1 MYKCKKCSAE
11 YKTKV
16 GLIKHKNK
24 HHSEE
29 KKNYLCSY
37 CEQEFSH
44 YQNRWKHEQTC
55 KEKDKLFIN
64 VKTVEKM
71 KKMENKIAELSS
83 ELYKIKNK
91 PASKTINKT
100 VNNNFICVFPLG
112 SEPNNVIS
120 QENLKQI
127 IVKNGLNSI
136 LEIVKR
142 KHFNP
147 ALPQCQNFCVTGKN
161 DAYANVIDPETKRI
175 KVVNKKDVF
184 DKVYFGV
191 VTNVNSIK
199 TEEPHIIE
207 TIEKIKQVPMSKK
220 MCKKLHIGLNEEA
233 YHNKEMVQNTWTN
246 AKFEQDI
253 NNKYICDL
261 NNCSVDSDDSLSDSE
276 SDNEKQLVK
285 TKIISEIQ
293 KLLADIDSKS
303 HLFI

>member
-1 MYKCKKCSAE
+1 
-11 YKTKV
+11 
-16 GLIKHKNK
+16 
-24 HHSEE
+24 
-29 KKNYLCSY
+29 
-37 CEQEFSH
+37 
-44 YQNRWKHEQTC
+44 
-55 KEKDKLFIN
+55 
-64 VKTVEKM
+64 M

-303 HLFI
+303 HLFKIKKYN

>member
-1 MYKCKKCSAE
+1 MYKCKKCPSE

-16 GLIKHKNK
+16 GLINHKNK
-24 HHSEE
+24 HHPEE

-37 CEQEFSH
+37 CEQEFNH

-55 KEKDKLFIN
+55 KEKKANIKAD
-64 VKTVEKM
+64 EKI
-71 KKMENKIAELSS
+71 KNMENKIAELSN
-83 ELYKIKNK
+83 ELNKIKNK
-91 PASKTINKT
+91 PASKTINNT

-112 SEPNNVIS
+112 SEPNNIIS
-120 QENLKQI
+120 QENLKKI
-127 IVKNGLNSI
+127 IEKNGLNSI
-136 LEIVKR
+136 LEIVKT

-184 DKVYFGV
+184 DTVYNGV

-199 TEEPHIIE
+199 TEEPHIVE
-207 TIEKIKQVPMSKK
+207 TIQRIKQVPMSKK
-220 MCKKLHIGLNEEA
+220 MFKKLHIGFNEEA
-233 YHNKEMVQNTWTN
+233 YHNKEMVQNTWSN
-246 AKFEQDI
+246 AKFEHDT

-261 NNCSVDSDDSLSDSE
+261 NNFSDDSDDSSTDSE
-276 SDNEKQLVK
+276 SDNKKPFVK
-285 TKIISEIQ
+285 KKIISEIQ
-293 KLLADIDSKS
+293 KLLADINSNS